1 MITLKKI
8 RLFFTALCICL
19 LLVPMTV
26 QATEVTSEFF
36 TVDLLVGEQNN
47 IAPGDTFSDTVEI
60 ENTAKHKIKVRVYDV
75 DNVDDSKLYPVI
87 TAGWVKEGEEVT
99 FVSFDDLTPTEW
111 YTIESGKTLSLPLD
125 MYFPAECGN
134 EYQGATLAAR
144 FIIEARIPREEV
156 GDIDSDID
164 DTNPK
169 TGDQFNLQLWGM
181 ISTVSGGA
189 LLVLLLAGNKRRSKQ
204 A

>member
-1 MITLKKI
+1 
-8 RLFFTALCICL
+8 
-19 LLVPMTV
+19 MTV